1 MLELSKNY
9 RDLFS
14 DSRYFV
20 VTGGRGSGKSFS
32 INSFLLALT
41 YEVGHV
47 ILFTR
52 YTLTS
57 AHVSIIPEFIE
68 KIDIIDRHQDFHITK
83 DEIINIRTGSKI
95 LFKGI
100 KTSSGT
106 QTANLKSLAGVTT
119 WILDEAEELTDEDTF
134 DKIDYSIR
142 HKDKQNRVILVLNPA
157 TKEHFIYQKF
167 FEAKGV
173 EAGSNTIK
181 GDTTYIHTTYLD
193 NVDNL
198 SESFLNQIETIK
210 DRRPDKYKHTILGGW
225 LDKAEGVIFTNW
237 KIGQFNNDNGSIF
250 GQDYG
255 FSNDPSTL
263 VETSIDKSRK
273 IIYIR
278 LHIYQAGLT
287 TSQLA
292 QLNRQFAGR
301 DLIVADNAEPR
312 LIAELKSQGLNIVP
326 TIKGADSVKYGI
338 SLLQDYDL
346 IIDENSVDLIKELNN
361 YCWLERKSETP
372 IDKYNHCFIGDT
384 LITTINGDVK
394 IKDIKVGDYVLTS
407 NGYQKVLKTF
417 NNGVKQV
424 NKYSMQFDTFSV
436 SLCST
441 KEHKI
446 KTDKEWK
453 KISQLQKE
461 NILYQYKYSTERNIS
476 FIMVK
481 DILVEVQKD
490 YIQKFGNIIKVKYQK
505 DIMYTMLTVIH
516 KIIIFKILILLM
528 QIYILGTKVKKGL
541 KTILN
546 GLNNFMQKVLRKQK
560 NGISQKKVGNGTENM
575 VKNAGLIEK
584 KLKKIVQYVEKNT
597 KHHVQKEANF
607 VIKTAKLKHLEQ
619 GESYKAEVFDIMVE
633 NNHEYFAN
641 GILVHN
647 CIDALRYAVSYQLAN
662 PNKGN
667 YSIY

>member
-1 MLELSKNY
+1 MLTLSKKYNG
-9 RDLFS
+9 LFS

-32 INSFLLALT
+32 VNTFLLALT

-83 DEIINIRTGSKI
+83 DEIINLKTGSKI

-106 QTANLKSLAGVTT
+106 QTANLKSLSGVTT
-119 WILDEAEELTDEDTF
+119 FVLDEAEELTDESIF

-142 HKDKQNRVILVLNPA
+142 HKEKQNRVILILNPS

-167 FEAKGV
+167 FENKGIG
-173 EAGSNTIK
+173 AG
-181 GDTTYIHTTYLD
+181 TTTTKDDVSYIHTTYLD
-193 NVDNL
+193 NEENL
-198 SESFLNQIETIK
+198 SESFLKQIEDIK
-210 DRRPDKYKHTILGGW
+210 TRRPEKYKHTILGGW
-225 LDKAEGVIFTNW
+225 LDKAEGVIFSNW
-237 KIGQFNNDNGSIF
+237 SIGKFNNDNGSVF

-273 IIYIR
+273 IIYLR
-278 LHIYQAGLT
+278 LHIYQTALT
-287 TSQLA
+287 TSQLIN
-292 QLNRQFAGR
+292 LNKQFAA
-301 DLIVADNAEPR
+301 DSLIVADNAEPR
-312 LIAELKSQGLNIVP
+312 LIQELKHSGLNVVP

-338 SLLQDYDL
+338 SLLQDYEL
-346 IIDENSVDLIKELNN
+346 IVDENSIDLIKELNN
-361 YCWLERKSETP
+361 YCWLEKKSETP
-372 IDKYNHCFIGDT
+372 IDKFNHCFTEDT
-384 LITTINGDVK
+384 LVTTINGEVK
-394 IKDIKVGDYVLTS
+394 IKDIKVGDLVLTS

-453 KISQLQKE
+453 KISELQKE
-461 NILYQYKYSTERNIS
+461 DVLYRYKYSTEKNID
-476 FIMVK
+476 FTMVK
-481 DILVEVQKD
+481 DILVEAQRG
-490 YIQKFGNIIKVKYQK
+490 YTLRFGNITTEVLKK
-505 DIMYTMLTVIH
+505 DTMFTMLTETRT
-516 KIIIFKILILLM
+516 IITLKILILFM
-528 QIYILGTKVKKGL
+528 EFCILCMKVKRDSKRILSGL
-541 KTILN
+541 KT
-546 GLNNFMQKVLRKQK
+546 FTQKVLKKQK
-560 NGISQKKVGNGTENM
+560 NGTSQTKVESGTKNM
-575 VKNAGLIEK
+575 VKNAGLIER
-584 KLKKIVQYVEKNT
+584 KLKKIVWYAEKNT
-597 KHHVQKEANF
+597 KHHAPKQVNS
-607 VIKTAKLKHLEQ
+607 VIKTAKLKTLEQ
-619 GESYKAEVFDIMVE
+619 GESYKAEVYDIMVE